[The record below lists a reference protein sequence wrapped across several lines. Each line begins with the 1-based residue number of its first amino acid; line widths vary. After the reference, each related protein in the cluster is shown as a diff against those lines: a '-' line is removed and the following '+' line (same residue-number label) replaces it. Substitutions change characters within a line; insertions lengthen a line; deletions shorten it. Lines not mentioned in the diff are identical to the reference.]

1 MVGNHVVLIVDGQLG
16 FPKWEAALVLFPI
29 TTSFHSISSLLWIWA
44 LLAWKTAFGN
54 LNLWYWIPFISWLNS
69 EVKVVP
75 LPQMTSY
82 KWLYCIWPL
91 CLHPR
96 DHIPHWPKLLAW
108 AIQLLEYQM
117 VVRVLTGVI
126 ISAVTAM
133 SKNSSLKNRFSTSA
147 KDWEHTKIKPKSDNL
162 FFCILNCDAGPQTQA
177 SGNKVEQKP
186 KYARKR
192 SKQWHSLLWQQQCSS
207 CYLLMLGIIFYIG

>member
-1 MVGNHVVLIVDGQLG
+1 MVGNHVVLIVGGQLG

-44 LLAWKTAFGN
+44 LLAWKTAFVN

-117 VVRVLTGVI
+117 DVRVLTGVI
-126 ISAVTAM
+126 ISAVTAI
-133 SKNSSLKNRFSTSA
+133 SKSSSLKNRFSTSA
-147 KDWEHTKIKPKSDNL
+147 KDWEHTKIKLKSDNL
-162 FFCILNCDAGPQTQA
+162 FSLWRWSTHTSIREQGWAKTKVCKKTIQTMTFP
-177 SGNKVEQKP
+177 SMTTTVLK
-186 KYARKR
+186 
-192 SKQWHSLLWQQQCSS
+192 LLFA
-207 CYLLMLGIIFYIG
+207 LLGIIFYIG